1 MSIYSLEIL
10 TLLLIELR
18 KKKIYKFNEIV
29 LEKDLSYYIDDTK
42 YNHIFKG
49 NDKNSRWLDSSKEI
63 ECLKL
68 SGYIEENK

>member
-10 TLLLIELR
+10 ALLLIELR
-18 KKKIYKFNEIV
+18 K
-29 LEKDLSYYIDDTK
+29 KDLSYYIDDTK

-49 NDKNSRWLDSSKEI
+49 NDKNSRWLDSYKEI

>member
-10 TLLLIELR
+10 TSLLIELR

-42 YNHIFKG
+42 YNHIFK
-49 NDKNSRWLDSSKEI
+49 
-63 ECLKL
+63 
-68 SGYIEENK
+68 YINI